1 VFALAVETGWLLLL
15 AAALILIPLSLAASL
30 FSAVFSLVMYTI
42 TYRSAA
48 RLASGN
54 SGRFILQHK

>member
-1 VFALAVETGWLLLL
+1 V
-15 AAALILIPLSLAASL
+15 AALILIPLSLAASL

-48 RLASGN
+48 HIASGD
-54 SGRFILQHK
+54 SSRVILQHK